1 MLSYKL
7 QLSSA
12 LLLLPL
18 FVATSFG
25 ASTFHDSFAAP
36 QPEDEKAPPFRSLS
50 DAELERFRP
59 IIGDSPGQASA
70 NLFCVHTN
78 SMINLI

>member
-1 MLSYKL
+1 MLSFQL

-12 LLLLPL
+12 LHLLL
-18 FVATSFG
+18 VTTSFG
-25 ASTFHDSFAAP
+25 ASTFHDKP
-36 QPEDEKAPPFRSLS
+36 PPFRPLS

-70 NLFCVHTN
+70 NPFWVHTN
-78 SMINLI
+78 MI

>member
-1 MLSYKL
+1 MLSFKL

-12 LLLLPL
+12 LILLSI
-18 FVATSFG
+18 VASSFG

-70 NLFCVHTN
+70 NPFWIHTN
-78 SMINLI
+78 MIDLL

>member
-12 LLLLPL
+12 LLLLI
-18 FVATSFG
+18 VASSLG

-50 DAELERFRP
+50 DAELERFHP

>member
-12 LLLLPL
+12 LLLLI
-18 FVATSFG
+18 VAKSFG

>member
-1 MLSYKL
+1 MLSFQL

-12 LLLLPL
+12 LILLLI
-18 FVATSFG
+18 VATSFG
-25 ASTFHDSFAAP
+25 ASTFHDSFAAL
-36 QPEDEKAPPFRSLS
+36 QPEEKAPPFRSLS

-70 NLFCVHTN
+70 NPFWIHTN
-78 SMINLI
+78 MIDLL

>member
-1 MLSYKL
+1 MLSFQL

-12 LLLLPL
+12 LLLLI
-18 FVATSFG
+18 VATSFG
-25 ASTFHDSFAAP
+25 ASTFHDSFAAL
-36 QPEDEKAPPFRSLS
+36 QPEEKAPPFRSLS